1 MRVDTSIPAHVPAE
15 LVRQFSFWT
24 SPGMTAA
31 ANADPHR
38 AAAVVRDMP
47 PVFFAPGNSFDG
59 KGSWVLTRA
68 EDMRSVLQDAITY
81 SSNRHFFSPLVGADW
96 PLVPLEI
103 DPPDHSKFRALLN
116 PLFAP
121 KPMAAMQAGI
131 RERAVSM
138 IEALKP
144 QGGCSFM
151 DEFAFPFAVGVFLQ
165 FIGLDASRLQEFVS
179 WGNQV
184 LHSPSGRE
192 RKAAARAVVDFLSEL
207 FERRRREPAE
217 DIATLLVNAQIDGRA
232 LTQDELLGY
241 GALIFIGG
249 LDTVANALG
258 FDFIYLATR
267 LDEQQRL
274 RDDPSLIPE
283 AAEEM
288 LRAFP
293 TVHMVRVA
301 TRDTEI
307 RGVAIKAGDRVT
319 CSSVIA
325 NRDPLEFPDP
335 DRIDFKRQVNRHVA
349 FSYGPHRCVGS
360 HLARREVV
368 IAIAEWLARVP
379 AIRIKE
385 GTAPVAH
392 GGTVY
397 GVQKL
402 ELAW

>member
-1 MRVDTSIPAHVPAE
+1 MRIDTTVPAHVPEE
-15 LVRQFSFWT
+15 LVRQFSFWN
-24 SPGMTAA
+24 SPGMAA
-31 ANADPHR
+31 APNADPYR

-59 KGSWVLTRA
+59 QGSWVLTRA
-68 EDMRSVLQDAITY
+68 EDMRAVLQDAMTY
-81 SSNRHFFSPLVGADW
+81 SSNRHFFSPLVGANW

-103 DPPDHSKFRALLN
+103 DPPDHTKFRALLN

-121 KPMAAMQAGI
+121 KPMAAMQVGI

-138 IEALKP
+138 IESLNP

-165 FIGLDASRLQEFVS
+165 FIGLDTSRLQEFVG

-192 RKAAARAVVDFLSEL
+192 RKAAAHAVIDFLTEL
-207 FERRRREPAE
+207 FELRRREPAQ
-217 DIATLLVNAQIDGRA
+217 DIATFLVNARIDDRP
-232 LTQDELLGY
+232 LTHDELLGY
-241 GALIFIGG
+241 GTLIFIGG

-258 FDFIYLATR
+258 FDFLYLAKR

-274 RDDPSLIPE
+274 RDDPALIPD

-325 NRDPLEFPDP
+325 NRDPHEFTDP
-335 DRIDFKRQVNRHVA
+335 DTIDFKRQVNRHVA

-368 IAIAEWLARVP
+368 IAIGEWLARVP
-379 AIRIKE
+379 TLRIKSGSE
-385 GTAPVAH
+385 PVVH
-392 GGTVY
+392 GGLVY
-397 GVQKL
+397 GVRKL
-402 ELAW
+402 ELEW